1 MMYAIAES
9 VINGMALITKTPMR
23 VKEKYLNNSDDVMLF
38 GEVTLFGELT
48 LFWRSEFSAL

>member
-1 MMYAIAES
+1 MYAIAES

-23 VKEKYLNNSDDVMLF
+23 VKEKYLNNSDDVMLC

-48 LFWRSEFSAL
+48 LFWLSEFSAL